1 MESETNKKK
10 LNPRNKNNEKKH
22 LIYASLNTSLL
33 SNRRDRGRGLVLNV
47 CLLRNLSNKQL

>member
-33 SNRRDRGRGLVLNV
+33 SNRRERGGVGA
-47 CLLRNLSNKQL
+47 